1 MRSLLHDT
9 TNITSVD
16 CTTLHFNLIYKLLFL
31 RFFSSY
37 SSFGILHPFVLFISF
52 SLGVNI
58 IHTEY
63 ISIYAYWSQWIHTH
77 NIHSCLEIGKKNWHL
92 RFRSWG
98 FARICP
104 EKLEKAHIYIYI
116 YIFFFFVTWC
126 LVFKLIYIF
135 KVNQTVVLRLT
146 TFFRSTNSKF
156 NVHPSWF

>member
-77 NIHSCLEIGKKNWHL
+77 NIHLCLEIGKKNWHL

-98 FARICP
+98 FTRICP
-104 EKLEKAHIYIYI
+104 AKLEKAHIYIYI
-116 YIFFFFVTWC
+116 YIFFFVTWC

-135 KVNQTVVLRLT
+135 KVNQTVFLRLT

-156 NVHPSWF
+156 NVYPSWF

>member
-37 SSFGILHPFVLFISF
+37 SSFGNSTPICFFISF

-92 RFRSWG
+92 RFRTWG
-98 FARICP
+98 STRICP
-104 EKLEKAHIYIYI
+104 AKLEKVHIYIYTYILLIGVLFSNLFI
-116 YIFFFFVTWC
+116 YLSESNRCFAFDDFLSIDK
-126 LVFKLIYIF
+126 FKI
-135 KVNQTVVLRLT
+135 
-146 TFFRSTNSKF
+146 
-156 NVHPSWF
+156 